1 MMKQKK
7 LSPVQRRF
15 SPLWPLSAKRVFFS
29 FLWQQIFTALE
40 EKLKP
45 LQPTNQP
52 RFLPKPVLFL
62 SFFSHDEME
71 PQRCLAGLHRMG
83 ATHAIPQLRV
93 LAAN

>member
-52 RFLPKPVLFL
+52 TNLVFFPNPFSFSL
-62 SFFSHDEME
+62 SFHTMKWS
-71 PQRCLAGLHRMG
+71 RKG
-83 ATHAIPQLRV
+83 V
-93 LAAN
+93 

>member
-1 MMKQKK
+1 MAADIYC
-7 LSPVQRRF
+7 VRGEIEA
-15 SPLWPLSAKRVFFS
+15 SA
-29 FLWQQIFTALE
+29 TN
-40 EKLKP
+40 
-45 LQPTNQP
+45 QPTNQP
-52 RFLPKPVLFL
+52 RFLPKPVLFF